1 MRFRRLLIA
10 VWLAAGFALGPGAV
24 SAGAAVIVN
33 ATNVSVPTSGPTQ
46 DGRFAPDN
54 APSQCGAFDFSP
66 TRTDQGTGFHF
77 TNHTF
82 RSRLSNPIC
91 LTATLTTAC
100 TGANSTF
107 SVAYIGTFNPADPL
121 EGYAADIG
129 SVGSGSRSYS
139 FAPPAGSFFSI
150 VVHEVSSGAGCSS
163 YSLNVSSDGPW
174 ADSSPVI
181 VGNAPATGAT
191 ITGNNATWLTN
202 PAAPAVE
209 RRWRR
214 CDAAGAGC
222 SDIPGATGAN
232 YTVTDADVGH
242 TLRFRNIATDADGT
256 STADSAFVE
265 PFIPF
270 ETHAAGSLGPGD
282 RVHLGIF
289 VRTTVES
296 RCGAPTPVPAILN
309 PGNNYLYDVFSV
321 GSLLNEPVCLV
332 ARTLPACGVGVS
344 PAIYTPVFS
353 PASGIAA
360 NYAANSGV
368 AFSSAALASTTLA
381 PAGASEVT
389 VSVGNSA
396 STCPAYSLTL
406 GADAPFA
413 SARPT
418 VDGTAVEGSTLAA
431 TAGSWS
437 GTPAISHSWLSCDA
451 NGDGCTPIAG
461 ASGASYIPT
470 AADVGR
476 RLRARVT
483 ATQGRSVSSDSEPTT
498 VIAAAPTD
506 RTPPAGRVRLGS
518 RNLTRAVKTG
528 NVLVDVTANEL
539 CSAVVQLT
547 VARSVARRL
556 GLKRRL
562 IARAQGSVPAAAAGT
577 RRAVAAAT
585 RLRAKLTRAAR
596 RALRG
601 RAGVRLR
608 ISATLTDA
616 AGNNARAT
624 RAVRLKRPRR
634 R

>member
-1 MRFRRLLIA
+1 VRFWRLVIA
-10 VWLAAGFALGPGAV
+10 VGLAAGFALGPGAV
-24 SAGAAVIVN
+24 SAVAVVIVN
-33 ATNVSVPTSGPTQ
+33 ATNVSVPSVPATQ

-54 APSQCGAFDFSP
+54 APSQCGGLDFAP
-66 TRTDQGTGFHF
+66 TRTDQGTAFQF

-82 RSRLSNPIC
+82 RSRLTNPIC
-91 LTATLTTAC
+91 VTASLTTAC
-100 TGANSTF
+100 TGANSIF

-121 EGYAADIG
+121 AGYAADIG
-129 SVGSGSRSYS
+129 TVGSGTRSYS
-139 FAPPAGSFFSI
+139 FAPPGGSFFSI

-163 YSLNVSSDGPW
+163 YNLNVSSDGPW
-174 ADSSPVI
+174 ADSSPAI

-191 ITGNNATWLTN
+191 ITGNNAGWATN
-202 PAAPAVE
+202 PAAPVVE
-209 RRWRR
+209 RRWLR
-214 CDAAGAGC
+214 CDAVGAGC
-222 SDIPGATGAN
+222 SEIPGATGAT
-232 YTVTDADVGH
+232 YTVTDVDVGH
-242 TLRFRNIATDADGT
+242 TLRFRNVATDADGT

-270 ETHAAGSLGPGD
+270 ETHAAESLGPGD
-282 RVHLGIF
+282 RVHAGIF
-289 VRTTVES
+289 VRNTVES
-296 RCGAPTPVPAILN
+296 RCSAPTPVPTILQ
-309 PGNNYLYDVFSV
+309 PANNFLYDVFSV

-332 ARTLPACGVGVS
+332 ARTLPACGSGVS
-344 PAIYTPVFS
+344 PAIYDPVFA
-353 PASGIAA
+353 PTSGIAA
-360 NYAANSGV
+360 NYAANSG
-368 AFSSAALASTTLA
+368 APFSSAATASNILP
-381 PAGASEVT
+381 PAGAREIT
-389 VSVGNSA
+389 VSVGFSA
-396 STCPAYSLTL
+396 GDCPAYSLIL

-418 VDGTAVEGSTLAA
+418 VDGAAVEGGTLTA

-451 NGDGCTPIAG
+451 NGDGCTPIPG
-461 ASGASYIPT
+461 ASGASYAPT
-470 AADVGR
+470 SADVGR
-476 RLRARVT
+476 RVRARVT

-498 VIAAAPTD
+498 VITAAPTD
-506 RTPPAGRVRLGS
+506 RTPPAGSVRLGS
-518 RNLTRAVKTG
+518 RNLRRAVRTG

-547 VARSVARRL
+547 VARGVARRL

-562 IARAQGSVPAAAAGT
+562 IGRARGSVRAEAAGT

-585 RLRAKLTRAAR
+585 RLRARLTRRAR

-608 ISATLTDA
+608 ITATLTDA

-624 RAVRLKRPRR
+624 RAVSLKRPRR